1 MERLDGLG
9 AKELRDTLLH
19 ARAQERPVSAD
30 DVACAF
36 GIHRNVARARL
47 ERLVAAGLLEP
58 AFERRSGRQGPG
70 AGRPAKVY
78 AVAPELAP
86 LEFPHRHSEELLSL
100 LASALPDD
108 AREDTLEAVGVRFGE
123 QLAADAPVHPAADV
137 PAALDAVCC
146 GLRRLGYQASV
157 VEAAADRGTIT
168 TPTCPL
174 RPLMVGDPSTFPLDR
189 GMWRGLA
196 AVALRGHE
204 VASVECS
211 GHGCHDAH
219 ASCTL
224 QIRFHE
230 KGVPA

>member
-1 MERLDGLG
+1 MNRLDGLG
-9 AKELRDTLLH
+9 ASELRDTLLH
-19 ARAQERPVSAD
+19 ARAQEQPVSAD
-30 DVACAF
+30 DVAHAF
-36 GIHRNVARARL
+36 GIHRNVARSRL
-47 ERLVAAGLLEP
+47 ERLASAGLLEP

-78 AVAPELAP
+78 AVAPELTP

-108 AREDTLEAVGVRFGE
+108 AREETLEAVGVRFGE
-123 QLAADAPVHPAADV
+123 QLAADAPVHPADDV

-157 VEAAADRGTIT
+157 VDASADGGTLT

-174 RPLMVGDPSTFPLDR
+174 RPLVVADPSTYPLDR

-196 AVALRGHE
+196 AAAFRGHA
-204 VASVECS
+204 VASVQCS
-211 GHGCHDAH
+211 GHGCTDAH

-224 QIRFHE
+224 QIRFDE
-230 KGVPA
+230 KGATP